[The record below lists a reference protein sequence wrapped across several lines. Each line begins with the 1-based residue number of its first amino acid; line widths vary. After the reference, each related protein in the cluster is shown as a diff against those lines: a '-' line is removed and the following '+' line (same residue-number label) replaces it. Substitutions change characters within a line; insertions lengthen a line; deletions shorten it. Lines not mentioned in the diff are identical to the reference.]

1 MNKGLSIAALAV
13 AGVVALTAC
22 EGGSTETVYYKNG
35 PAGTIK
41 EKEVEGSYYELEVVT
56 ANGKKKEFN
65 VTSSVYF
72 DCYVGAYYPSC
83 VKSPKVN
90 VKPSGTKAPA
100 KNNDTKVLKQE
111 GGKKKEG
118 NKERKGGTRTAQK
131 QGSSTSSKKK

>member
-22 EGGSTETVYYKNG
+22 EGGSAETVYYKNG

-41 EKEVEGSYYELEVVT
+41 EKEVEGSYYELDVVT

-72 DCYVGAYYPSC
+72 DCHVGAYYPSC

-100 KNNDTKVLKQE
+100 KNNDTKVLKQD
-111 GGKKKEG
+111 GSKKKEG
-118 NKERKGGTRTAQK
+118 NTDRKGVITTTKK